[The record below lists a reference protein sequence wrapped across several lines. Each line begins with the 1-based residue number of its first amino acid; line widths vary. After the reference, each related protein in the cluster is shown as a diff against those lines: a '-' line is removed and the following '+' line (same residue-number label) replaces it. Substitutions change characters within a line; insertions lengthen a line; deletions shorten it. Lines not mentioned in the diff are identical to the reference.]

1 MRGERPRHSSSLTFG
16 TWARSSSATAEEP
29 PRSGVLSSRC
39 GRIVGSVTRSKQGAG
54 MGIRPHQRRSI
65 GLAV

>member
-16 TWARSSSATAEEP
+16 TWARSGSATAEQP

-39 GRIVGSVTRSKQGAG
+39 GRIVGSRTRSKQGAAK
-54 MGIRPHQRRSI
+54 GIRLHQR
-65 GLAV
+65 